1 MNVMDWITFSIVI
14 ACLLVSAFFSASETA
29 LTGASRAS
37 MLRLSKQGNREAG
50 VVSSL
55 FAMRERMIG
64 ALLLG
69 NNIANIGASAL
80 ATGIFTAWFGEVGVL
95 YATGVMTVL
104 VVIFAEVLPK
114 TIAINAPDRV
124 SLLVARPMKLMVYL
138 LGPLLTMIEAIV
150 AVLMKVLGI
159 KIGAN
164 QPILSPTERLR
175 GAVDLLHHEGKV
187 EKQDRDMFG
196 GLLDLRELQVSDVMV
211 HRTEMVMINA
221 DLPPEELVREVLA
234 TEYTRIPLWRDK
246 PENIIGVLHA
256 KDLLRAIRAVRG
268 RHRQHRRLDHRAA
281 AVVRAGNAPGLRTAQ
296 GVPPPQDP
304 FRAGRR
310 RIRRSRGHGDAGGH
324 SGRNRRR
331 YLRRARRGGGR
342 RPRPARRLGG
352 GRRLGADPRSQ
363 PRDGLASARRR
374 GDHGRGPR
382 DPRGA
387 LDPRARPELY
397 LPRLPLP
404 RAAPRAQPHHRA
416 ADRRRCRGRPR
427 SRRRSRSGR
436 ARRSDVSSAAPGR
449 GPSLRARFGRKD
461 SAASPGACALIAS
474 ACTEPCEFRRQR
486 RIDHAVAFDPAL
498 PFERRRHNINPE
510 MRLAARPVAGMALMQ
525 M

>member
-1 MNVMDWITFSIVI
+1 MDWLTFSIVI
-14 ACLLVSAFFSASETA
+14 ALLLVSAFFSASETA

-80 ATGIFTAWFGEVGVL
+80 ANG
-95 YATGVMTVL
+95 
-104 VVIFAEVLPK
+104 IFAEVLPK

-124 SLLVARPMKLMVYL
+124 SLLVARPMKLMVYVL
-138 LGPLLTMIEAIV
+138 RPLLTVIEAIV
-150 AVLMKVLGI
+150 RVLMKALGI

-196 GLLDLRELQVSDVMV
+196 GLLDLRELQVCDVMV

-256 KDLLRAIRAVRG
+256 KDLLRAIRAADG
-268 RHRQHRRLDHRAA
+268 E
-281 AVVRAGNAPGLRTAQ
+281 TAKIDVSTIALPPWF
-296 GVPPPQDP
+296 VPEMRPVSEQLKA
-304 FRAGRR
+304 FRR
-310 RIRRSRGHGDAGGH
+310 RKTHFALVVDEYGDVEGMVTLEDILEEIVGDISDEHDVVVAGV
-324 SGRNRRR
+324 
-331 YLRRARRGGGR
+331 
-342 RPRPARRLGG
+342 
-352 GRRLGADPRSQ
+352 
-363 PRDGLASARRR
+363 
-374 GDHGRGPR
+374 
-382 DPRGA
+382 
-387 LDPRARPELY
+387 
-397 LPRLPLP
+397 
-404 RAAPRAQPHHRA
+404 RAQPDGSVVVDGSVPIRDLNRA
-416 ADRRRCRGRPR
+416 MDWHLPDEEA
-427 SRRRSRSGR
+427 
-436 ARRSDVSSAAPGR
+436 
-449 GPSLRARFGRKD
+449 
-461 SAASPGACALIAS
+461 
-474 ACTEPCEFRRQR
+474 TT
-486 RIDHAVAFDPAL
+486 VA
-498 PFERRRHNINPE
+498 
-510 MRLAARPVAGMALMQ
+510 
-525 M
+525 